1 MDHRQAG
8 RYWEGNALLKGES
21 MRKKRRKPGE
31 EESRNDGRRKMLVRD
46 GGLRQSVLPVRHGHL
61 RGQHQGAALIA
72 VITDFQEVAGKCCNN
87 VERSGGMAGGFQRDS
102 TR

>member
-1 MDHRQAG
+1 MTTAERCLSAMVDCA
-8 RYWEGNALLKGES
+8 NLF
-21 MRKKRRKPGE
+21 
-31 EESRNDGRRKMLVRD
+31 V
-46 GGLRQSVLPVRHGHL
+46 PVRHGHL

-72 VITDFQEVAGKCCNN
+72 VITDFREVAGKCCNN